1 MSALDKLK
9 EQQQASEQSAA
20 LEQRLAAVEQSVIT
34 LAKNSDQV
42 NKFLN
47 EMDRNQADAME
58 ALETSILQL
67 HDKPSQKQP
76 SSAIETRLSEIEKTL
91 SAVAEQLTAKTVV
104 RLPNDEPVK
113 KSDLESYI
121 MMTNLKETME
131 TTTSSLV
138 ELKKVVGNGRT
149 VRVDVEAL
157 GKYTVGVLD
166 QRLAKAV
173 EAPVQRIEATL
184 DEFEQRVAEIG
195 SQRVSETTKQVDK
208 TLDKADE
215 LIKEI
220 GHAEK
225 RLEALERRVTW
236 TSVSRLCVALL
247 PLAAV
252 LLVVGGLTMG
262 VFHALGFGP
271 LLGWAWGSFAAASTW
286 WAKALIA
293 LGTLGGIALF
303 SSVIWWAAKKINDEL
318 RTW

>member
-1 MSALDKLK
+1 MMRGLK
-9 EQQQASEQSAA
+9 EA
-20 LEQRLAAVEQSVIT
+20 
-34 LAKNSDQV
+34 
-42 NKFLN
+42 
-47 EMDRNQADAME
+47 
-58 ALETSILQL
+58 
-67 HDKPSQKQP
+67 
-76 SSAIETRLSEIEKTL
+76 
-91 SAVAEQLTAKTVV
+91 
-104 RLPNDEPVK
+104 
-113 KSDLESYI
+113 
-121 MMTNLKETME
+121 ME
-131 TTTSSLV
+131 TTTSSLD

-149 VRVDVEAL
+149 VRIDMQRLSDHAVE
-157 GKYTVGVLD
+157 VLD
-166 QRLAKAV
+166 QRLVKAV
-173 EAPVQRIEATL
+173 EAPVLRIEGTL
-184 DEFEQRVAEIG
+184 DGFEQRVAEIG
-195 SQRVSETTKQVDK
+195 SQRVLEVTKQVET

-220 GHAEK
+220 GHAER

-286 WAKALIA
+286 WAKTLIA

-303 SSVIWWAAKKINDEL
+303 SRVIWWAANEINDEL

>member
-1 MSALDKLK
+1 
-9 EQQQASEQSAA
+9 
-20 LEQRLAAVEQSVIT
+20 
-34 LAKNSDQV
+34 
-42 NKFLN
+42 
-47 EMDRNQADAME
+47 
-58 ALETSILQL
+58 
-67 HDKPSQKQP
+67 
-76 SSAIETRLSEIEKTL
+76 
-91 SAVAEQLTAKTVV
+91 
-104 RLPNDEPVK
+104 
-113 KSDLESYI
+113 